1 MLGKLLKYEIKAT
14 GRTFLPLYLALL
26 ALTIITKVL
35 LMIAM
40 PDALLDSTS
49 GSNFEIP
56 LGISV
61 TVYFI
66 IIVALSVMTLIVII
80 QRFYKNLLT
89 DEGYLMFTMPV
100 ETWKLILSKLLVG
113 LMWTFVCGLTV
124 ALSIFI
130 LALGNFSIM
139 EMTQGINMFY
149 GEFQNQFG
157 MSPNI
162 LIVEAMILMIV
173 ETVASILMI
182 YVAIAIGQLFSQHR
196 IMAAFGA
203 YIGISVVLQIVMTLL
218 MALFP
223 IFGLEYLINSQ
234 INQMKA
240 AEIFINGITVF
251 NIITAAAFYFITNYI
266 LKNRLNLE

>member
-14 GRTFLPLYLALL
+14 GRIFLPIYLALL

-40 PDALLDSTS
+40 PDVFLDSTS
-49 GSNFEIP
+49 GTSFDIP

-61 TVYFI
+61 TLYFI
-66 IIVALSVMTLIVII
+66 IIVALSVMTLIVIV

-89 DEGYLMFTMPV
+89 DEGYLMFTIPV
-100 ETWKLILSKLLVG
+100 ETWKLIMSKLIVG
-113 LMWTFVCGLTV
+113 LMWTFVCVFTV
-124 ALSIFI
+124 ALSILI

-139 EMTQGINMFY
+139 EMNQGISMLY
-149 GEFQNQFG
+149 AEFQNQFG

-162 LIVEAMILMIV
+162 LIAEFIILMIV
-173 ETVASILMI
+173 ETVASVLMI
-182 YVAIAIGQLFSQHR
+182 YVSIAIGQLFSQHR

-203 YIGISVVLQIVMTLL
+203 YIVISIVLQIVMTLL
-218 MALFP
+218 IALIP
-223 IFGLEYLINSQ
+223 AFGLEYLMNSQ

-240 AEIFINGITVF
+240 VEVFINGITVF
-251 NIITAAAFYFITNYI
+251 NIISAVAFYFITNYI